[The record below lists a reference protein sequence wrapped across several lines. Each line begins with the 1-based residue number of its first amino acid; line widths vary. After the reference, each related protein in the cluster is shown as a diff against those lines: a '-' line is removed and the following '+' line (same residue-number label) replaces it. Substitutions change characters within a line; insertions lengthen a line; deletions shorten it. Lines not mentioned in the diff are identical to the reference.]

1 MAVRRYLMERF
12 VMDKAKDFASKPFSP
27 VPSTGAGP
35 DYLLVRIDHALEY
48 IAAQLGEINERLAV
62 AGAAKKKA
70 ALESRRTSRKA
81 PGGTR
86 PTKR

>member
-1 MAVRRYLMERF
+1 MASRFAMERF

-35 DYLLVRIDHALEY
+35 DYLLVRIAHALEF
-48 IAAQLGEINERLAV
+48 IAAQLGEINERLAN
-62 AGAAKKKA
+62 AGGEKKKA
-70 ALESRRTSRKA
+70 ALEGGGISRKP

-86 PTKR
+86 PRKR